1 MGSHRCSQKFE
12 QAEGVG
18 FEPTVPEIE
27 TTVFKTVTI
36 SRSVTPPR
44 ISIHP
49 LFYNLKPGVGVER
62 LWYGYAAIGLLI
74 VLHYSDE
81 HAGQSKP

>member
-1 MGSHRCSQKFE
+1 
-12 QAEGVG
+12 
-18 FEPTVPEIE
+18 
-27 TTVFKTVTI
+27 
-36 SRSVTPPR
+36 
-44 ISIHP
+44 
-49 LFYNLKPGVGVER
+49 VER